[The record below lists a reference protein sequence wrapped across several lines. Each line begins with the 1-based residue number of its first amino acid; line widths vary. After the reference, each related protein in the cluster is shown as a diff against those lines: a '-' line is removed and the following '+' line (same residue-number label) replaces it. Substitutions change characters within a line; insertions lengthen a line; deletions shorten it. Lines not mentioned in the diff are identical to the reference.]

1 MCSLVISS
9 GDANSYGRLRRR
21 QFTSCEIVL
30 QLLASS
36 QRLMQHSRPDSE
48 QVKLVRLII
57 GMSGASGVIYGIR
70 LLQVLQQESNIET
83 HLIMSDSAKL
93 NIAVETE
100 FSSKDVQMMADHVH
114 SNKDIGATIAS
125 GSFASD
131 GMIIAPCSIK
141 TLSAVANCY
150 ADSLMV
156 RAADVMLK
164 ERRRLVLVP
173 RETPLHTGHCE
184 LLLRASQN
192 GAILAPPMPA
202 HYIKPQSV
210 DDLVDHHVG
219 RVLDLFD
226 IDPGLVK
233 RWQGTRG

>member
-1 MCSLVISS
+1 
-9 GDANSYGRLRRR
+9 
-21 QFTSCEIVL
+21 
-30 QLLASS
+30 
-36 QRLMQHSRPDSE
+36 MQHSKPYSKL
-48 QVKLVRLII
+48 VKRVRLII

-70 LLQVLQQESNIET
+70 LLQVLQQNSSIET
-83 HLIMSDSAKL
+83 HLVMSDSAKL
-93 NIAVETE
+93 NISVETE
-100 FSSKDVQMMADHVH
+100 FSPKEVLAMADHVH

-125 GSFASD
+125 GSFTSD

-141 TLSAVANCY
+141 TLSAIANCY
-150 ADSLMV
+150 ADSLIA

-192 GAILAPPMPA
+192 GAIMAPPMPA
-202 HYIKPQSV
+202 HYIKPQSI
-210 DDLVDHHVG
+210 DDLVNHHVG

-226 IDPGLVK
+226 IDAGMVQ
-233 RWQGTRG
+233 RWQGTQA

>member
-1 MCSLVISS
+1 
-9 GDANSYGRLRRR
+9 
-21 QFTSCEIVL
+21 
-30 QLLASS
+30 
-36 QRLMQHSRPDSE
+36 MQHSKPYSE
-48 QVKLVRLII
+48 QVNLVQLIV

-83 HLIMSDSAKL
+83 HLILSDSAKL
-93 NIAVETE
+93 NIAVETQ
-100 FSSKDVQMMADHVH
+100 FSAKAVQAMADHVH

-125 GSFASD
+125 GSFKSN

-150 ADSLMV
+150 AASLIV

-184 LLLRASQN
+184 LLLQASRS

-226 IDPGLVK
+226 IDPGIVK
-233 RWQGTRG
+233 RWQGTQGNAGNE